1 MMKHQSKA
9 FPLNDA
15 LNPRNALPTILKKGD
30 IARWEAA
37 LKEALFAW
45 MQDPSSPFSSV
56 RRDLQSPIIQRHLST
71 QDEASNLSTCEP
83 SSNDVKPNSKNPG
96 LLASALQLLA
106 DLHCHGALPAIVF
119 NYDRQY
125 CEKIIS
131 FLEKQLTLAE
141 SDWKD
146 TKRMEWKKKRAE
158 YEKWKKTSKTHG
170 KRKDRTSLSSQ
181 DGLCKKDMVE
191 EAANQDPS
199 VWESFD
205 PEAIL
210 DMFSFADRTKLL
222 DSEFDDIIVSLK
234 KANLKPGII
243 DALRRGMGVHHAGM
257 NRQYRQV

>member
-1 MMKHQSKA
+1 MMKHQSKP

-15 LNPRNALPTILKKGD
+15 LNPRNSLPAIVKKHD
-30 IARWEAA
+30 VVRWETA
-37 LKEALFAW
+37 LKQALFVW
-45 MQDPSSPFSSV
+45 MKDTSSPFSSV
-56 RRDLQSPIIQRHLST
+56 RSELQSPIIQRHLST
-71 QDEASNLSTCEP
+71 RDEASNLGTCEP
-83 SSNDVKPNSKNPG
+83 SNIDVKPNTKKPG
-96 LLASALQLLA
+96 LLDSALQLLV

-131 FLEKQLTLAE
+131 VVEKQLTLAE

-146 TKRMEWKKKRAE
+146 SNLEWKKKLAE
-158 YEKWKKTSKTHG
+158 YEKWKKIHG
-170 KRKDRTSLSSQ
+170 KKKDRMSLSSQ

-191 EAANQDPS
+191 ETANQDVS

-210 DMFSFADRTKLL
+210 DMFSFADRAKLL